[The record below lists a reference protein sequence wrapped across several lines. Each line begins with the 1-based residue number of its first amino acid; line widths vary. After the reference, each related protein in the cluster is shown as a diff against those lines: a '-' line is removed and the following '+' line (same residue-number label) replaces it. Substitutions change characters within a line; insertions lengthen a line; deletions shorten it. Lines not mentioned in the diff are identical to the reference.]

1 MNKMFLNVFVRVIL
15 KKNCELFVALVAL
28 QNLFYKQLC
37 SRYPIIILILS
48 WCSSFQIL
56 QIFECYDGKQKRF
69 VFFYFAVILFLH

>member
-1 MNKMFLNVFVRVIL
+1 M
-15 KKNCELFVALVAL
+15 LFIALVAQ

-69 VFFYFAVILFLH
+69 VFFYFAILLFLRYCINPNRSLDFIG